1 MERILK
7 VLLVSLSMCYSAS
20 NATAQM
26 FEASADWESNE
37 KTILI
42 GKWSQLYYELNVG
55 WNVSDTYTNQANF
68 IYFGI
73 GVGAPVNTQNAWRK
87 FLPQQQIPDDESEA
101 ELFGSMDT
109 KDVYG
114 GKLGI
119 GWIHYFNHS
128 VGFYSQLSWGF
139 LADFGSPDDT
149 TSTSSVDEK
158 KTFIYNTVPFEL
170 GLCLNCW
177 KHLHLQCGFTYMWK
191 EIPLL
196 TIGVGT
202 NF

>member
-1 MERILK
+1 MER
-7 VLLVSLSMCYSAS
+7 VLRIFLFALLICFRAS
-20 NATAQM
+20 NISAQM
-26 FEASADWESNE
+26 FEASADWDDDE
-37 KTILI
+37 KTIVI

-55 WNVSDTYTNQANF
+55 WNISDSYTSQANF
-68 IYFGI
+68 IYFGA
-73 GVGAPVNTQNAWRK
+73 GVGTPVNTKNAWRK
-87 FLPQQQIPDDESEA
+87 FLPKQQIPDDESEA

-114 GKLGI
+114 GKLGM

-128 VGFYSQLSWGF
+128 VGFYTQLSWGF
-139 LADFGSPDDT
+139 LADFGSPDDSAVNGT
-149 TSTSSVDEK
+149 DDK
-158 KTFIYNTVPFEL
+158 KTFIYNTAPLEL

-177 KHLHLQCGFTYMWK
+177 KHLHLQCGATYMWK

-196 TIGVGT
+196 TAGVGT